1 MEFLRRNRILVT
13 SATLLVASL
22 LLISISARAQP
33 YRDPFG
39 VLLLDALA
47 PFQVVFSWFGRGA
60 GQVWSGYVDLVDAR
74 EEAGQLRGQVA
85 ALEGQLARLAELERE
100 NQRLAALLEFRARV
114 EGTAYGA
121 RVIARDPGPLS
132 TTLTI
137 DRGARDTVTRGMA
150 VLAPDGVV
158 GRVVEVSHT
167 ASRVAL
173 LTDHNSG
180 VDALIERTRARGV
193 VQGGADGTCAMNYL
207 HRDADVQIGDRVLTS
222 GLDGVFPKGIVIG
235 TVVELRRRHRGLLQ
249 SAVVQPSAALDR
261 LEEVVLVTPVAS
273 QLPEP
278 PA

>member
-22 LLISISARAQP
+22 LLISISARSQP
-33 YRDPFG
+33 YRDPVA
-39 VLLLDALA
+39 VLLLDVVA

-60 GQVWSGYVDLVDAR
+60 GGLWSGYIDLVGAR
-74 EEAGQLRGQVA
+74 EEAEALRVRVA
-85 ALEGQLARLAELERE
+85 ALEAQLARYGELERE
-100 NQRLAALLEFRARV
+100 NQRLAALLDFRPRV
-114 EGTAYGA
+114 EGTAWGA
-121 RVIARDPGPLS
+121 RVIAREPGPLS

-137 DRGARDTVTRGMA
+137 DRGARDGVRRGMA

-193 VQGGADGTCAMNYL
+193 VQGGADGGCAMNYL
-207 HRDADVQIGDRVLTS
+207 HRDADVQVGDRVLTS

-235 TVVELRRRHRGLLQ
+235 EVVEVRRRHRGLLQ
-249 SAVVQPSAALDR
+249 SAIIQPSAALDR
-261 LEEVVLVTPVAS
+261 LEEVVLVVPVAS
-273 QLPEP
+273 DLPEP